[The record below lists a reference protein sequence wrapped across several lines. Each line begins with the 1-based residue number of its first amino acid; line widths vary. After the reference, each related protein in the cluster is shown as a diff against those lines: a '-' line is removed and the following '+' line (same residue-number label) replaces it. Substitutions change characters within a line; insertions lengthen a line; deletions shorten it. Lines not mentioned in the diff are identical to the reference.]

1 MDGVPFAAVYG
12 GLGEADE
19 AFRWLEKAYEDR
31 TPAMVYTLL
40 TSLLDPTVADDPR
53 MRSLIRRMGY
63 PTTEA
68 EDSRQKV
75 SGS

>member
-1 MDGVPFAAVYG
+1 M
-12 GLGEADE
+12 
-19 AFRWLEKAYEDR
+19 RWLEKAYEDR

-40 TSLLDPTVADDPR
+40 ISRLDPSVADDPR
-53 MRSLIRRMGY
+53 MLAMIRRMGY

-68 EDSRQKV
+68 EDPDQTP